1 MRDTMDQS
9 PAGALHRHSAPDGT
23 PARRPRFFGTRGTGT
38 VPLEVIDMD
47 EDRIEG
53 AARTIGG
60 KAQKAFGSLTG
71 DQETE
76 GKGMAQEAMGRAQN
90 LYGNAVDS
98 MKDYTHEQP
107 ISALLIAGGIGMAL
121 GMLIGRR

>member
-1 MRDTMDQS
+1 MR
-9 PAGALHRHSAPDGT
+9 PLAGT
-23 PARRPRFFGTRGTGT
+23 PTQRLRYLNPNGFKGSQATTGP
-38 VPLEVIDMD
+38 PLSPSSKVIEMD
-47 EDRIEG
+47 ENRIEG
-53 AARTIGG
+53 AARNIGG

-71 DQETE
+71 DEETE

-98 MKDYTHEQP
+98 VKDYTNEQP

>member
-1 MRDTMDQS
+1 
-9 PAGALHRHSAPDGT
+9 
-23 PARRPRFFGTRGTGT
+23 
-38 VPLEVIDMD
+38 MD
-47 EDRIEG
+47 ENRIEG
-53 AARTIGG
+53 AARNIGG

-71 DQETE
+71 DEETE

-98 MKDYTHEQP
+98 VKDYTNEQP

-121 GMLIGRR
+121 GMLMGRR